1 MRYRSSRYPERRS
14 PLLPIALVVLLA
26 LAVGFAA
33 GVMLSG
39 DDDGSVA
46 TSPSIRASG
55 SVDASVAGS
64 ATTVPSASAV
74 AAGPPPVVAR
84 PTDMLPPGSAARVAV
99 EVLRIRESP
108 ATDAPLLDQL
118 SAGQLVLIGPGVT
131 APDGPISGGGFAW
144 YPVQRLGD
152 LTELPALP
160 EELPGDGVTGWAA
173 AGDAEIAYLE
183 LVPERCPARPASL
196 ATVSAMLPWERLAC
210 FGDESLTLDG
220 VMGCPGCGGAAT
232 GTFEPAWLA
241 SPMSGVP
248 ISVDPAARIGPLS
261 GLLKPDGP
269 AVPPNGSI
277 VRATA
282 HFDDPAA
289 TGCVIAPGDPPEPID
304 SRTAVLFCRE
314 RLVVDTIEIT
324 GTDPEFPTG

>member
-39 DDDGSVA
+39 EDGGAAA
-46 TSPSIRASG
+46 TSPTLRPSG
-55 SVDASVAGS
+55 SGALSPAGS
-64 ATTVPSASAV
+64 SSTAPSASAV
-74 AAGPPPVVAR
+74 VAGPPPVVAQ
-84 PTDMLPPGSAARVAV
+84 PTDVLPPGAAARVAV

-108 ATDAPLLDQL
+108 ATDARLLDQL
-118 SAGQLVLIGPGVT
+118 AAGQLVLIGPAAV
-131 APDGPISGGGFAW
+131 PDGPISGGGFAW

-160 EELPGDGVTGWAA
+160 GELPMDGVIGWAA
-173 AGDAEIAYLE
+173 AGDAEVAYLE

-196 ATVSAMLPWERLAC
+196 ATVAAMLPWERLAC
-210 FGDESLTLDG
+210 FGNESLALEG
-220 VMGCPGCGGAAT
+220 VMGCPGCGGAAA

-241 SPMSGVP
+241 SPTAGVP
-248 ISVDPAARIGPLS
+248 LSVDPSVRIGPLVT
-261 GLLKPDGP
+261 LVKPDGP
-269 AVPPNGSI
+269 AVPASGSI

-289 TGCVIAPGDPPEPID
+289 TGCVVAPGDPPEPID
-304 SRTAVLFCRE
+304 SRTAILFCRE
-314 RLVVDTIEIT
+314 RLVIDTLEVT
-324 GTDPEFPTG
+324 GTDPDFPTG